1 MAAGKSGVLSSH
13 DMESDEMERGNDTTL
28 RNDNPTGA
36 PMQHCGPSDGTAAID
51 ISESLE
57 AESNELEALTDEIET
72 SSNILIREN
81 EPEIQEIHAQGVHD
95 PGNPSATAVLSQTEQ
110 SLAANEAST
119 DGPFLVNLVV
129 FDGVAGMEVDSQPSD
144 NDADSAIGE
153 SIYGSSTSS
162 VRSSVY
168 EYIKENGRTYHA
180 YNSGKYHLP
189 NDEAEQDRLDLQHQ
203 LFLLSLGDLHLV
215 PISKTPHNV
224 LDIGTGTGIWAIE
237 FAQKYP
243 SANVVGSDLSP
254 IQPEF
259 VPPNCQFEVNDV
271 EEEWSY
277 TQKFDY
283 IHGRALTACF
293 RDPSF
298 VLASA
303 FDALEPGGWLE
314 MQDPTMPLLCIDNTM
329 EGTAIQEWM
338 KLMCTAGEILGRCL
352 TNSRNYKRWM
362 EEIGFVDVEE
372 VHFPWAINPW
382 PRGKKEKLV
391 ALWMQQDLLDGL
403 HGMSVGLLTR
413 GLGWST
419 ERVELLLVGVR
430 NDIKNRNIHTYIDT
444 LVVYGRKSEE

>member
-1 MAAGKSGVLSSH
+1 MLSSH
-13 DMESDEMERGNDTTL
+13 DVESDEMEQGNDTTL
-28 RNDNPTGA
+28 RNDNPTRA
-36 PMQHCGPSDGTAAID
+36 PKQHYNSSDGTAAIA
-51 ISESLE
+51 ISEP
-57 AESNELEALTDEIET
+57 EALTDEI
-72 SSNILIREN
+72 
-81 EPEIQEIHAQGVHD
+81 HAQGVQNS
-95 PGNPSATAVLSQTEQ
+95 GNSSAAAVLSQTEQ

-119 DGPFLVNLVV
+119 DGPFVNFVV
-129 FDGVAGMEVDSQPSD
+129 LDGVAGMEVDSQPSD
-144 NDADSAIGE
+144 IDADSAIGE

-162 VRSSVY
+162 VRPSVY
-168 EYIKENGRTYHA
+168 EYINENGRTYHA
-180 YNSGKYHLP
+180 YNAGKYHLP

-259 VPPNCQFEVNDV
+259 VPPNCQFEVNDF

-283 IHGRALTACF
+283 IHGRALTASF
-293 RDPSF
+293 RDPRF

-303 FDALEPGGWLE
+303 FDALEPGGWFE
-314 MQDPTMPLLCIDNTM
+314 IQDPTMPLLCIDNTM
-329 EGTAIQEWM
+329 EGTAIQEWT
-338 KLMCTAGEILGRCL
+338 KLMCAAGEALGKRL
-352 TNSRNYKRWM
+352 TNSKNYKRWM

-403 HGMSVGLLTR
+403 HGMSVGMFTR
-413 GLGWST
+413 GLGWTT

-430 NDIKNRNIHTYIDT
+430 NDIKNRHIHTYVDT
-444 LVVYGRKSEE
+444 LVVYGRKPEEQ